1 MISFLPYPILVGHS
15 VAATSFQLGAS
26 AAYCAVNA
34 AKSIVLI
41 GMMGA
46 GKSSVG
52 RSLQRQSG
60 LARLDTDEM
69 LAAEF
74 GMSIAE
80 IFEKHGE
87 EKFRDAESELLR
99 KLAPDR
105 PAIIVTGG
113 GIILRPQNVDLL
125 KSVGTVVWLAADE
138 AILFERAARRD
149 HRPLLQKE
157 NPREVFSKLFRER
170 EPLYAAAANIRIDT
184 TRLDHDE
191 VAETI
196 LNKMEE
202 FSSLRQ

>member
-1 MISFLPYPILVGHS
+1 LVGHWF
-15 VAATSFQLGAS
+15 AATSFQVITS
-26 AAYCAVNA
+26 TAYCVVNA

-52 RSLQRQSG
+52 RSLQRRSG

-74 GMSIAE
+74 GMSIAQ

-87 EKFRDAESELLR
+87 ERFRDAETEVLR

-105 PAIIVTGG
+105 PVIIVTGG
-113 GIILRPQNVDLL
+113 GIVVRHQNVDLL
-125 KSVGTVVWLAADE
+125 KGVGTIVWLAAEE
-138 AILFERAARRD
+138 ATLFERAARRD
-149 HRPLLQKE
+149 HRPLLQNE
-157 NPREVFSKLFRER
+157 EPRAIFSKLFRER
-170 EPLYAAAANIRIDT
+170 EPLYTAAADIRIDT
-184 TRLDHDE
+184 SPMTHDE

>member
-1 MISFLPYPILVGHS
+1 LVGQRF
-15 VAATSFQLGAS
+15 AATSFQVVAS
-26 AAYCAVNA
+26 TAYCGVNA

-74 GMSIAE
+74 GMSIAQ

-87 EKFRDAESELLR
+87 EKFRDAETAVLR

-113 GIILRPQNVDLL
+113 GIVLRAENVDLL
-125 KSVGTVVWLAADE
+125 KGVGTVVWLAADE
-138 AILFERAARRD
+138 PILYERAARRD

-157 NPREVFSKLFRER
+157 NPRAIFSKLFKER
-170 EPLYAAAANIRIDT
+170 EPLYAAAAGIRIDT
-184 TRLDHDE
+184 SRLTHDE

>member
-1 MISFLPYPILVGHS
+1 MRYS
-15 VAATSFQLGAS
+15 V
-26 AAYCAVNA
+26 VHA

-74 GMSIAE
+74 GMSIAQ

-87 EKFRDAESELLR
+87 EKFRDAETELLR

-113 GIILRPQNVDLL
+113 GIVLRPQNVDLL
-125 KSVGTVVWLAADE
+125 KSVGALVWLAADE
-138 AILFERAARRD
+138 DILFERAARRD

-157 NPREVFSKLFRER
+157 NPRAIFSKLFRER
-170 EPLYAAAANIRIDT
+170 EALYAASADFQINT
-184 TRLDHDE
+184 SEKTHDE

>member
-1 MISFLPYPILVGHS
+1 LVGHS
-15 VAATSFQLGAS
+15 FAATSFQVVAS
-26 AAYCAVNA
+26 TAYCVVNTP
-34 AKSIVLI
+34 KSIVLI

-69 LAAEF
+69 LATEF
-74 GMSIAE
+74 GMSIAQ

-87 EKFRDAESELLR
+87 EKFRDAETDLLR

-113 GIILRPQNVDLL
+113 GIVLRHQNVDLL
-125 KSVGTVVWLAADE
+125 KSVGTVIWLAAD
-138 AILFERAARRD
+138 AATLFERAARRD

-157 NPREVFSKLFRER
+157 NPRAVFSRLFEER
-170 EPLYAAAANIRIDT
+170 EPLYAAAADIRIDT
-184 TRLDHDE
+184 SRMNHDE

-196 LNKMEE
+196 LNKIEN
-202 FSSLRQ
+202 FTSLRQ

>member
-1 MISFLPYPILVGHS
+1 MVGHWF
-15 VAATSFQLGAS
+15 AATSFQVVAS
-26 AAYCAVNA
+26 TAYYAVNA

-74 GMSIAE
+74 GISIAQ

-87 EKFRDAESELLR
+87 EKFRDAETAVLH

-113 GIILRPQNVDLL
+113 GIVLRAENVDLL
-125 KSVGTVVWLAADE
+125 KRVGTVVWLAADE
-138 AILFERAARRD
+138 ATLFERAARRD

-157 NPREVFSKLFRER
+157 NPRAIFSKLFKER
-170 EPLYAAAANIRIDT
+170 ESLYAAAADIRIDT
-184 TRLDHDE
+184 SRLTHDE

>member
-1 MISFLPYPILVGHS
+1 LVGHRFI
-15 VAATSFQLGAS
+15 ATSFQVVAS
-26 AAYCAVNA
+26 TAYCAVNA

-74 GMSIAE
+74 GMSIAQ
-80 IFEKHGE
+80 IFEKHGQ
-87 EKFRDAESELLR
+87 EKFRDAETEVLR

-113 GIILRPQNVDLL
+113 GIVLRTENVDLL
-125 KSVGTVVWLAADE
+125 KGVGTIVWLAADE

-157 NPREVFSKLFRER
+157 NPRAIFSKLFKER
-170 EPLYAAAANIRIDT
+170 ESLYAEAADIRIDT
-184 TRLDHDE
+184 SRMTHDE

-196 LNKMEE
+196 LNKLEE
-202 FSSLRQ
+202 LSSLRQ

>member
-1 MISFLPYPILVGHS
+1 M
-15 VAATSFQLGAS
+15 
-26 AAYCAVNA
+26 NA
-34 AKSIVLI
+34 AKSVVLI

-52 RSLQRQSG
+52 RCLQRQSG

-74 GMSIAE
+74 GMSIAQ

-87 EKFRDAESELLR
+87 EKFRDAETDLLR

-113 GIILRPQNVDLL
+113 GIVLRHQNVDLL
-125 KSVGTVVWLAADE
+125 KSVGTVIWLAADE
-138 AILFERAARRD
+138 ATLFERAARRD

-157 NPREVFSKLFRER
+157 NPRAVFSRLFEER
-170 EPLYAAAANIRIDT
+170 EPLYAAAADIRIDT
-184 TRLDHDE
+184 SRMNHDE

-196 LNKMEE
+196 LNKIEN
-202 FSSLRQ
+202 FTSLRQ

>member
-1 MISFLPYPILVGHS
+1 KISASAYGSLVSHWF
-15 VAATSFQLGAS
+15 AATSFQVAAS
-26 AAYCAVNA
+26 TAYCAVNA
-34 AKSIVLI
+34 VKSIVLI

-74 GMSIAE
+74 GMSIAQ

-87 EKFRDAESELLR
+87 EKFRDAETEVLR

-105 PAIIVTGG
+105 PSIIVTGG
-113 GIILRPQNVDLL
+113 GIVLRHQNVDLL

-157 NPREVFSKLFRER
+157 NPRAIFSKLFCER
-170 EPLYAAAANIRIDT
+170 ESIYAASADIRIDT
-184 TRLDHDE
+184 SSMSHDE
-191 VAETI
+191 VA
-196 LNKMEE
+196 
-202 FSSLRQ
+202 

>member
-1 MISFLPYPILVGHS
+1 
-15 VAATSFQLGAS
+15 
-26 AAYCAVNA
+26 
-34 AKSIVLI
+34 
-41 GMMGA
+41 MGA

-74 GMSIAE
+74 GMSIAQ

-87 EKFRDAESELLR
+87 EKFRDAETELLR

-113 GIILRPQNVDLL
+113 GIVLRPQNVDLL
-125 KSVGTVVWLAADE
+125 KSVGALVWLAADE
-138 AILFERAARRD
+138 DILFERAARRD

-157 NPREVFSKLFRER
+157 NPRAIFSKLFQER
-170 EPLYAAAANIRIDT
+170 EALYATSADFQINT
-184 TRLDHDE
+184 SEKTHDE

-196 LNKMEE
+196 LSKMGE

>member
-1 MISFLPYPILVGHS
+1 LVGHWF
-15 VAATSFQLGAS
+15 AATSFQVVAS
-26 AAYCAVNA
+26 TAYCAVNA

-52 RSLQRQSG
+52 RSLQRLSG

-74 GMSIAE
+74 GMSIAQ

-87 EKFRDAESELLR
+87 EKFRDAETEVLR

-113 GIILRPQNVDLL
+113 GIVLRHQNVDLL
-125 KSVGTVVWLAADE
+125 KGVGTIVWLAADE
-138 AILFERAARRD
+138 AILFERAARRG
-149 HRPLLQKE
+149 HRPLLQNE
-157 NPREVFSKLFRER
+157 NPRAIFSKLFRER
-170 EPLYAAAANIRIDT
+170 EPLYAAAADIRIDT
-184 TRLDHDE
+184 SRLTHDE
-191 VAETI
+191 VVKTI